1 MDALSRISLI
11 TPTSQPQPTA
21 PARSAGAEKSFAAEL
36 GKAIGHMEELQLQ
49 ADHQASAVAQGAGN
63 LHETALALEKAEVA
77 MRLATKVRNKFV
89 EAYQEIMR
97 MNV

>member
-11 TPTSQPQPTA
+11 TPTSPQQPTA
-21 PARSAGAEKSFAAEL
+21 PARSVGAEKSFATEL

-49 ADHQASAVAQGAGN
+49 ADRQAEAVAQGAGN
-63 LHETALALEKAEVA
+63 LHETALALEKAEIG